1 MAQGHDAQK
10 SGPLSAQA
18 RRMHAGNQ
26 AGRRRETMQDAHKGR
41 PYYGRALVL
50 FAHVSRKNDAN
61 LPGGDGLVGAGTS
74 ATSSDQASGPDAR
87 ACPRNTS
94 PRTQPPSIVGTLL
107 VRVQPADP
115 RASSPLCLSA
125 SSPPTRV
132 RPARYACP
140 RPARRP
146 ACVQPALLVRVQPA
160 DPRASSPLCLSA
172 SSPPTRVRPPACC
185 AGKLS
190 ASPGY
195 ARISSS
201 IERLT
206 NRSQLWRRVADMDS
220 SKAATS
226 TRTP

>member
-132 RPARYACP
+132 R
-140 RPARRP
+140 
-146 ACVQPALLVRVQPA
+146 
-160 DPRASSPLCLSA
+160 S
-172 SSPPTRVRPPACC
+172 PACC